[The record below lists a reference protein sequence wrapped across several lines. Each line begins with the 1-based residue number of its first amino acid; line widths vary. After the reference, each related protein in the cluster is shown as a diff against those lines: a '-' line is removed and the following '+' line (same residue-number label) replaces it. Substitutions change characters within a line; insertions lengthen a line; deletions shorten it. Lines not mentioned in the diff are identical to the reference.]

1 MPTAAVL
8 GSRAAVV
15 AVTGPLGTESVR
27 SNPSRRHDDAQ
38 VRRPGSGR
46 LRRLLYR
53 QHSPQRELYA
63 SAWIKPSLSPHAIR
77 QSMTLSRKQMSR
89 THQID
94 HWLAPDFAGAIMF
107 DEGDAVQHAAGHEF
121 KCRAHDNLN
130 AIPQAASVADMAAA

>member
-27 SNPSRRHDDAQ
+27 SNPSRRNTTMRMSDDPALGDYDDSYIASTLRSESSTFLLDQTILFTTRDAPEHDA
-38 VRRPGSGR
+38 
-46 LRRLLYR
+46 L
-53 QHSPQRELYA
+53 E
-63 SAWIKPSLSPHAIR
+63 K
-77 QSMTLSRKQMSR
+77 TMSR
-89 THQID
+89 RHQID

-107 DEGDAVQHAAGHEF
+107 DEGDAAQHAAGHES

>member
-1 MPTAAVL
+1 M
-8 GSRAAVV
+8 
-15 AVTGPLGTESVR
+15 
-27 SNPSRRHDDAQ
+27 
-38 VRRPGSGR
+38 
-46 LRRLLYR
+46 
-53 QHSPQRELYA
+53 
-63 SAWIKPSLSPHAIR
+63 R

-107 DEGDAVQHAAGHEF
+107 DEGDAAQYAAGHES

>member
-63 SAWIKPSLSPHAIR
+63 TLDQTILFTTRDAPEHDALEKAI
-77 QSMTLSRKQMSR
+77 SR

-94 HWLAPDFAGAIMF
+94 HWLASDFVEAIMF
-107 DEGDAVQHAAGHEF
+107 DEGDAAQHAAGHES
-121 KCRAHDNLN
+121 KCRAHDNSECY
-130 AIPQAASVADMAAA
+130 PPSG